1 MAIQDKDAER
11 RNLVIT
17 SLSFIL
23 FYLAG
28 GHITESTLKLQIIN
42 ISFTNTDVLVIAAW
56 LMIIWFALRYWQTHK
71 NLVSQE
77 IVNDVSSLRENKAL
91 INFIKKTT
99 NKEYRVNN
107 GFDITSIQKNHG
119 IWSVTYAKVT
129 NTKHNKKGKLITQSH
144 SHAETVELENI
155 KGKILIIRL
164 YLEAIITKP
173 GFTSFAV
180 PYLLFY
186 TAVFLSINAQ
196 YEKMF

>member
-28 GHITESTLKLQIIN
+28 GHISESTLKLQIIN
-42 ISFTNTDVLVIAAW
+42 MSFKNTEVLVIAAW

-71 NLVSQE
+71 GLVSQE
-77 IVNDVSSLRENKAL
+77 IIKDMSSLTENKAL
-91 INFIKKTT
+91 INFVKNIT

-107 GFDITSIQKNHG
+107 GFNITSIQNEHG
-119 IWSVTYAKVT
+119 IWSVTHASVT
-129 NTKHNKKGKLITQSH
+129 NTKLNKKGKLITHSQ
-144 SHAETVELENI
+144 SHAESIELENI

-164 YLEAIITKP
+164 FLEAIIIKP

-186 TAVFLSINAQ
+186 TAIFLGIKSQ
-196 YEKMF
+196 YEQMF